1 MGSDL
6 QFLKQS
12 ELFKGLPDSLLED
25 VYRRGFIRRL
35 GPGELLFR
43 EGEQGFS
50 LFVIRGGVVE
60 IQKAKPNDA
69 PPAVV
74 AYLTTGECLG
84 EMALIT
90 GRPRSA
96 SARVPQ
102 QAELLEIPP
111 EAYEELILSNNFFLR
126 RLCELLA
133 CRLESADT
141 KLASSQAGKELRGSL
156 QYFDV
161 ATVMQTLINSGQNGV
176 MVIETPDK
184 RRAEVVFAAG
194 KVLYA
199 KIGVLEGEEAFYQIF
214 QHDLTGE
221 FIFRGEQVDSLTF
234 EAPIEKSPMNLLLEA
249 MRMKDE
255 LLVFTAEIS
264 DFAQVFRPARPTL
277 DWDDE
282 ETLDSALLIW
292 MKITEGANLAKIL
305 ADVPRCTYN
314 TLAIIRRML
323 DQGLIR

>member
-1 MGSDL
+1 MGADFH
-6 QFLKQS
+6 FLRQS
-12 ELFKGLPDSLLED
+12 ELFKGLPDHLLED
-25 VYRRGFIRRL
+25 IHRRGAIRSL
-35 GPGELLFR
+35 GPGEVLFH
-43 EGEQGFS
+43 EGDQGFS

-69 PPAVV
+69 NPAVV
-74 AYLTTGECLG
+74 AYLSAGECLG

-96 SARVPQ
+96 TARIPQ
-102 QAELLEIPP
+102 QAEVLEIPP

-133 CRLESADT
+133 YRLESADT

-156 QYFDV
+156 QYFDI
-161 ATVMQTLINSGQNGV
+161 ATVMQTLINSGQNGI

-194 KVLYA
+194 KILYA
-199 KIGVLEGEEAFYQIF
+199 KIGPLEGEEAFYQIF

-221 FIFRGEQVDSLTF
+221 FIFRGEQVDPLTF
-234 EAPIEKSPMNLLLEA
+234 EATIDKSPMNLLLEA

-255 LLVFTAEIS
+255 LLVFTTEIP
-264 DFAQVFRPARPTL
+264 DFERVFKTTRPTL
-277 DWDDE
+277 DWSDE
-282 ETLDSALLIW
+282 ESLDTALLIW
-292 MKITEGANLAKIL
+292 MKIIEGASLAQIL

-314 TLAIIRRML
+314 TLAIIRQML
-323 DQGLIR
+323 EEGLIR